1 MRTGSSIF
9 GGANKKLHDA
19 VSKHNI
25 LWVDILEDTKKSFIL
40 VKELANQYWRCRMGY
55 SFIHRG
61 GHIEVVDAMG
71 RFVLS
76 ADTIAEAHKELA
88 KELEASRK
96 IE

>member
-1 MRTGSSIF
+1 MS
-9 GGANKKLHDA
+9 
-19 VSKHNI
+19 
-25 LWVDILEDTKKSFIL
+25 
-40 VKELANQYWRCRMGY
+40 Y

-76 ADTIAEAHKELA
+76 ADTIAEAYKELA

-96 IE
+96 IEENKPPRNGEAEREHIWKRLS

>member
-1 MRTGSSIF
+1 MS
-9 GGANKKLHDA
+9 
-19 VSKHNI
+19 
-25 LWVDILEDTKKSFIL
+25 
-40 VKELANQYWRCRMGY
+40 Y

-61 GHIEVVDAMG
+61 GHIEVVDSMG

-76 ADTIAEAHKELA
+76 ADTIAEAYKELA

>member
-1 MRTGSSIF
+1 
-9 GGANKKLHDA
+9 
-19 VSKHNI
+19 
-25 LWVDILEDTKKSFIL
+25 
-40 VKELANQYWRCRMGY
+40 MGY

-88 KELEASRK
+88 RAGSVKKNRIKKPPHLGRRKENIYGRDFRK
-96 IE
+96 NV

>member
-1 MRTGSSIF
+1 
-9 GGANKKLHDA
+9 
-19 VSKHNI
+19 
-25 LWVDILEDTKKSFIL
+25 
-40 VKELANQYWRCRMGY
+40 MGY

-71 RFVLS
+71 QFVLS

>member
-1 MRTGSSIF
+1 
-9 GGANKKLHDA
+9 
-19 VSKHNI
+19 
-25 LWVDILEDTKKSFIL
+25 
-40 VKELANQYWRCRMGY
+40 MGY

-96 IE
+96 IEEISLPKTGRRKESIYGRDFRKNVQGKWCNAAIERFLDGFCEGWKICDIS

>member
-1 MRTGSSIF
+1 
-9 GGANKKLHDA
+9 
-19 VSKHNI
+19 
-25 LWVDILEDTKKSFIL
+25 
-40 VKELANQYWRCRMGY
+40 MGC

>member
-1 MRTGSSIF
+1 MS
-9 GGANKKLHDA
+9 
-19 VSKHNI
+19 
-25 LWVDILEDTKKSFIL
+25 
-40 VKELANQYWRCRMGY
+40 Y

-61 GHIEVVDAMG
+61 GHIEVVDAVG

-76 ADTIAEAHKELA
+76 ADTIAEAYKELA

>member
-1 MRTGSSIF
+1 
-9 GGANKKLHDA
+9 
-19 VSKHNI
+19 
-25 LWVDILEDTKKSFIL
+25 
-40 VKELANQYWRCRMGY
+40 MGY

-71 RFVLS
+71 RF
-76 ADTIAEAHKELA
+76 IAHKELA

>member
-1 MRTGSSIF
+1 MGRYI
-9 GGANKKLHDA
+9 GGH
-19 VSKHNI
+19 
-25 LWVDILEDTKKSFIL
+25 KKSFIL
-40 VKELANQYWRCRMGY
+40 VKELANQYWGGCRMGY

-88 KELEASRK
+88 KELEASKK